1 MSTKCKSP
9 LQFLPRSRNESLN
22 VVLVAEVEMEV
33 LQQRGN
39 PKLWSDKSKDATHS
53 WVPRASTKALRCTE
67 GDPTFAF
74 RFATPLWSSM
84 GQLQQNGR
92 LNLVLPRSQRPPN
105 PCPQA
110 YSEAAQLVT
119 YACTHDKR
127 VQSQPKLCAQP
138 VLNRQLATCT
148 WDKND
153 RTSGIVYLCF
163 YSYTLIAGNSATV
176 LWVRGLKSIEI
187 MAAFDE
193 QLFSKQYPSEC
204 PQTPLSLRCKCLGRA
219 SLTLTKLDTLLTE
232 FPCPMSWGL
241 YWHRQL

>member
-1 MSTKCKSP
+1 MVPSLEIFVSLLQIWSECPQTSHHSTTATLNLRWNWKCYNS
-9 LQFLPRSRNESLN
+9 
-22 VVLVAEVEMEV
+22 VAT
-33 LQQRGN
+33 RID
-39 PKLWSDKSKDATHS
+39 PTKSKDATQS

-74 RFATPLWSSM
+74 RSATPLWSSI
-84 GQLQQNGR
+84 GQLQQSGR
-92 LNLVLPRSQRPPN
+92 LNLVLPRSQRPPKL
-105 PCPQA
+105 CPQA

-163 YSYTLIAGNSATV
+163 YSYTLMAGNSATV
-176 LWVRGLKSIEI
+176 LWVWGLKSIEI

-193 QLFSKQYPSEC
+193 QLFIF
-204 PQTPLSLRCKCLGRA
+204 QTN
-219 SLTLTKLDTLLTE
+219 
-232 FPCPMSWGL
+232 
-241 YWHRQL
+241 